1 MKFKNIALAVAVI
14 TTGLIAG
21 LFFGYQVS
29 VIPAFKTLSDANYI
43 AAMQAINIAIP
54 QDPFFEFSFLGAA
67 VFLPVA
73 AYLHRSTSGSRRFP
87 LLIGATLLYIIG
99 TLGVTMVA
107 NVPLNDALAAL
118 SLSSLTPQQAAIARA
133 AFQDPWNTWHLI
145 RTVASIG
152 ALILAIGACLSPG
165 VRSLQANLGEKMTVK
180 REEAG

>member
-1 MKFKNIALAVAVI
+1 MKFKNIVLAAAAI
-14 TTGLIAG
+14 STGLIAG

-29 VIPAFKTLSDANYI
+29 VIPAFKTLSDVDYI

-73 AYLHRSTSGSRRFP
+73 AYLHRSIPGSRQFP

-99 TLGVTMVA
+99 TLGVTMAA
-107 NVPLNDALAAL
+107 NVPLNDALAAF
-118 SLSSLTPQQAAIARA
+118 SLSSSTPQQSAIARA

-152 ALILAIGACLSPG
+152 ALALVIVACLSPG
-165 VRSLQANLGEKMTVK
+165 LRSLQANLSEK
-180 REEAG
+180 RQ